1 MKINRSIIALAISS
15 LLIIS
20 CKENKEK
27 DNMNEDSMEMNDSSD
42 MSEGNEMSSDDEM
55 QDDVEIEEDIT
66 ENGNEMNLSQVAM
79 NAKDLSTFVAALQK
93 AGMVVKIEGEGPY
106 TIFAP
111 TNEAFNKLPK
121 GTVESLMEPS
131 NTEKLEEII
140 SYHIIPGNVDST
152 KLKSLIEE
160 SENKKYTLETA
171 NNGKIDAMLIDGEIV
186 LKDGKGTEI
195 MITNADQKGQNGV
208 IHSVNTV
215 LMRK

>member
-131 NTEKLEEII
+131 NTEKL
-140 SYHIIPGNVDST
+140 V
-152 KLKSLIEE
+152 
-160 SENKKYTLETA
+160 NKKYNKVNLVRQFFARFFIHTPPYTLLTFE
-171 NNGKIDAMLIDGEIV
+171 KEPRHHIPP
-186 LKDGKGTEI
+186 K
-195 MITNADQKGQNGV
+195 
-208 IHSVNTV
+208 
-215 LMRK
+215 

>member
-93 AGMVVKIEGEGPY
+93 QGW
-106 TIFAP
+106 
-111 TNEAFNKLPK
+111 
-121 GTVESLMEPS
+121 
-131 NTEKLEEII
+131 
-140 SYHIIPGNVDST
+140 
-152 KLKSLIEE
+152 
-160 SENKKYTLETA
+160 
-171 NNGKIDAMLIDGEIV
+171 
-186 LKDGKGTEI
+186 
-195 MITNADQKGQNGV
+195 
-208 IHSVNTV
+208 
-215 LMRK
+215 

>member
-15 LLIIS
+15 LLILS

-27 DNMNEDSMEMNDSSD
+27 DNMNEDSMEMNESSD
-42 MSEGNEMSSDDEM
+42 MSESNEMSSDSEM
-55 QDDVEIEEDIT
+55 QNENEMEEDT
-66 ENGNEMNLSQVAM
+66 TGDGNEMDLAQVAM
-79 NAKDLSTFVAALQK
+79 NAKDLSTFVSALQK
-93 AGMVVKIEGEGPY
+93 AGMVIKIKGEGPY

-131 NTEKLEEII
+131 NTEKLESII

-152 KLKSLIEE
+152 KLKSLIED

-171 NNGKIDAMLIDGEIV
+171 NNGKIDAMLKDGNIV

-195 MITNADQKGQNGV
+195 MISNADQKGQNGV